1 MSQYLNDTLEVEI
14 LLAPA
19 NHILIREV
27 KKTIMKYNM
36 ILPGEL
42 IIVAVSGGPDSIC
55 LVDILACLSK
65 EMETTLVIAH
75 FEHGLRPEE
84 DTYETGMVREYAR
97 SLNVP
102 FETERAFGLSP
113 VSSSLEERA
122 RELRYDFLER
132 MRKKHN
138 AHKIAM
144 GHNLNDQAETVL
156 MRLLRGSGMTGLSG
170 IPPVRDNTV
179 VRPLIETRRE
189 DIIDYLESGN
199 FKYATDS
206 SNRDNRFLRNKIRM
220 ELLPEMIK
228 YQPGLIEILG
238 KLARNLRDEN
248 SFFESLTEKWV
259 DEQLERDESGDPFL
273 DIHSL
278 KDLPD
283 AFLRRIL
290 RNTIKRHNKTLYAI
304 QWDHVQDIIDLISNK
319 RPNISINLPEGL
331 IIRKEYNRL
340 VFTSTTACTELFSY
354 TIGDRGRINIHEIG
368 KTVGIEEFGNKEQ
381 AAVPGDKNTALLDK
395 DLLPYPLTIRNFRPG
410 DRFIPL
416 GMTGHK
422 KVKNFFI
429 DLKIPPAERKQ
440 IPILVKDDKIAWIC
454 GYRIDD
460 RFRVTE
466 RTKRILKISLYQ
478 AFIT

>member
-1 MSQYLNDTLEVEI
+1 M
-14 LLAPA
+14 PA
-19 NHILIREV
+19 NHILIRDV

-36 ILPGEL
+36 LRPGEL

-55 LVDILACLSK
+55 LMDILACLSK
-65 EMETTLVIAH
+65 KMDTTLVIAH
-75 FEHGLRPEE
+75 YEHGLRPGE

-97 SLNVP
+97 ALNAP
-102 FETERAFGLSP
+102 FETERASGLGL

-132 MRKKHN
+132 IRKKHN

-179 VRPLIETRRE
+179 IRPLIETGRE
-189 DIIDYLESGN
+189 DIINYLKSAN
-199 FKYATDS
+199 LKYATDS

-220 ELLPEMIK
+220 ELLQEMLK
-228 YQPGLIEILG
+228 YQPELIRILG
-238 KLARNLRDEN
+238 NLAHNLRDEN

-259 DEQLERDESGDPFL
+259 DEKLEKDESGGSFL
-273 DIHSL
+273 YIHSL

-283 AFLRRIL
+283 AFIRRII
-290 RNTIKRHNKTLYAI
+290 RNIIRRHYRTLYAVR
-304 QWDHVQDIIDLISNK
+304 WDHVQDIIDLITNK
-319 RPNISINLPEGL
+319 KPNISINLPEGL
-331 IIRKEYNRL
+331 VIRKEYNRL
-340 VFTSTTACTELFSY
+340 IFTSATACTEFFSY
-354 TIGDRGRINIHEIG
+354 AIGDRGEINIHEIG
-368 KTVGIEEFGNKEQ
+368 KTVMIEEFSNNGQ
-381 AAVPGDKNTALLDK
+381 AVVSDDANIALLDM
-395 DLLPYPLTIRNFRPG
+395 DLLPYPLIIRGFQPG

-460 RFRVTE
+460 RFKVTVW
-466 RTKRILKISLYQ
+466 TKRILKVSLS
-478 AFIT
+478 

>member
-1 MSQYLNDTLEVEI
+1 MI
-14 LLAPA
+14 PA
-19 NHILIREV
+19 NHILIRDV
-27 KKTIMKYNM
+27 KNTMMKYNM
-36 ILPGEL
+36 VLPGEL

-55 LVDILACLSK
+55 LMDILACLSK
-65 EMETTLVIAH
+65 EMDTTLVIAH
-75 FEHGLRPEE
+75 YGHGLRPEE
-84 DTYETGMVREYAR
+84 DAYETDMVREYAR

-102 FETERAFGLSP
+102 FETERASGLGL
-113 VSSSLEERA
+113 VSSSLEEKA

-132 MRKKHN
+132 IRIKYN

-179 VRPLIETRRE
+179 IRPLIETGRQ
-189 DIIDYLESGN
+189 DIINYLKSGN
-199 FKYATDS
+199 LKYATDS
-206 SNRDNRFLRNKIRM
+206 SNKDNRFLRNKIRM

-248 SFFESLTEKWV
+248 SFFESLAEKWV
-259 DEQLERDESGDPFL
+259 DERLEQDEKGDSFL
-273 DIHSL
+273 YIHSL
-278 KDLPD
+278 KDLPN
-283 AFLRRIL
+283 AFIRRII
-290 RNTIKRHNKTLYAI
+290 RSVIRRHHKTLYAVR
-304 QWDHVQDIIDLISNK
+304 WDHVQNIIDLISNA

-331 IIRKEYNRL
+331 VIRKEYNRL
-340 VFTSTTACTELFSY
+340 IFTSETACTEFFSY
-354 TIGDRGRINIHEIG
+354 AIGDRGKKNIHEIG
-368 KTVGIEEFGNKEQ
+368 KTIGIEEFSDKEQ
-381 AAVPGDKNTALLDK
+381 AAISDAKNTALLDR
-395 DLLPYPLTIRNFRPG
+395 DLLPYPLTIRNFRQG

-460 RFRVTE
+460 RFKVTE
-466 RTKRILKISLYQ
+466 RTKRILKISLY
-478 AFIT
+478 